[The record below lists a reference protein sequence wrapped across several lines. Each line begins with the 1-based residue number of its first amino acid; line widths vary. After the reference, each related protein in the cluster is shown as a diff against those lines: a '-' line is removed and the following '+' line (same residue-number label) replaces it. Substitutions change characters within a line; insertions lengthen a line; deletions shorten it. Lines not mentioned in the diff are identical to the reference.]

1 MNRLYKFT
9 LSLAFLLIFALASH
23 AQSYDISWY
32 TIDGGGG
39 TSTGGVYSVSGT
51 IGQPDAGHL
60 SGGSYTIDGGFWG
73 MFAVVQVPGAPLLA
87 IKPSAVNAIL
97 SWPATGQTFTLQQ
110 NPDLNQTNAW
120 SAVGIS
126 VTTTNG
132 TNYVTVP
139 ASAGNKF
146 FRLKYP

>member
-1 MNRLYKFT
+1 MNRIYTFSV
-9 LSLAFLLIFALASH
+9 SLAFLLTFASGSH

-60 SGGSYTIDGGFWG
+60 SGGNYTIDGGFWG
-73 MFAVVQVPGAPLLA
+73 MFAVVQIPGAPVLT
-87 IKPSAVNAIL
+87 IKPNAASAIL
-97 SWPATGQTFTLQQ
+97 SWPVTGQTFALQE
-110 NPDLNQTNAW
+110 NPDLNQTNTW
-120 SAVGIS
+120 SAVGIP

-139 ASAGNKF
+139 AAVGNKF